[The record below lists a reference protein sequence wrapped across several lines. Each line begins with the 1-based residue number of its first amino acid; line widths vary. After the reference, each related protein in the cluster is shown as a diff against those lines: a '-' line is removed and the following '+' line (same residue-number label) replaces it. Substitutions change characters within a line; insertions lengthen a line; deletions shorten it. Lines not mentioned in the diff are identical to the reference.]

1 RDADGYYWITGRVD
15 DVLNVSGHR
24 IGTSEIEESVNTH
37 PAVVES
43 AAVGFPHSIKGEGI
57 YVFLTFQ
64 QGTEVTPEL
73 LAAVKATV
81 RKVIGPLATPDVV
94 QVAHLGLPKTRSGKI
109 VRRILRKVAA
119 GVYTE
124 LGDTTTLANPD
135 VIDDLTAEHQ
145 RLCPPHEAL

>member
-1 RDADGYYWITGRVD
+1 VD

-81 RKVIGPLATPDVV
+81 RKVIGPLATPDVLHPA
-94 QVAHLGLPKTRSGKI
+94 QEGLPKTRSGKI
-109 VRRILRKVAA
+109 VRRVLRKIA
-119 GVYTE
+119 THNDDD
-124 LGDTTTLANPD
+124 LGDTSTLADPTVVD
-135 VIDDLTAEHQ
+135 
-145 RLCPPHEAL
+145 ALKRSRAKWVDRS